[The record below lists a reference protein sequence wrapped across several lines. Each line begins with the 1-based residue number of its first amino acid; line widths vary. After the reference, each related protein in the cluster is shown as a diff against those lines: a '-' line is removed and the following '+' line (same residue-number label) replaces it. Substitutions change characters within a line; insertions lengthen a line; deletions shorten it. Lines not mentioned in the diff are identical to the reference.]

1 MSGFEGDLSDKQQLA
16 LGELKHRLFDI
27 WKEDFTDRLLLRFL
41 RARDFE
47 LGKAENMLREC
58 LIWRQQNNIDSILET
73 YKSPEVLRRYFPG
86 SLCNHD
92 RDGRP
97 LYIMRFGNGD
107 FSGIAQCVSMDAI
120 VKHAAYQI
128 EVAIADMKTQ
138 TEKLRRVVETVTVV
152 FDYDNFHLKQVYC
165 WQVREIL
172 RHLTALY
179 EKYYPEILE
188 RCLIINAPSFFPIF
202 WKLLQPFLAENTK
215 NKIEIFSREN
225 WQPVMLQY
233 VDPSQ
238 LPAHWGGDLVGPD
251 GDEEC
256 TYLVGRGGK
265 VPPELYLRNSPRVS
279 ADSDAT
285 TCFLERGK
293 KMEATVRVERA
304 GTRLQWR
311 FQTNPGHD
319 LGFGIAYVSG
329 ENGISKELLPLS
341 RLKCDQVAESGEVCC
356 PEPGTCI
363 FTFDNSYSWFAKKQ
377 LSYVFHLKHPEDT
390 SNPGHE

>member
-165 WQVREIL
+165 WQVIEIL

-215 NKIEIFSREN
+215 NKLEIFSREN

-238 LPAHWGGDLVGPD
+238 LPTHWGGDLVGPN

-256 TYLVGRGGK
+256 TYL
-265 VPPELYLRNSPRVS
+265 ES
-279 ADSDAT
+279 
-285 TCFLERGK
+285 
-293 KMEATVRVERA
+293 RA
-304 GTRLQWR
+304 GRL
-311 FQTNPGHD
+311 NEAG
-319 LGFGIAYVSG
+319 
-329 ENGISKELLPLS
+329 
-341 RLKCDQVAESGEVCC
+341 
-356 PEPGTCI
+356 
-363 FTFDNSYSWFAKKQ
+363 
-377 LSYVFHLKHPEDT
+377 
-390 SNPGHE
+390 

>member
-1 MSGFEGDLSDKQQLA
+1 CTQ
-16 LGELKHRLFDI
+16 
-27 WKEDFTDRLLLRFL
+27 
-41 RARDFE
+41 
-47 LGKAENMLREC
+47 
-58 LIWRQQNNIDSILET
+58 
-73 YKSPEVLRRYFPG
+73 VLRRYFPG

-138 TEKLRRVVETVTVV
+138 TEKLKRVVETVTVV
-152 FDYDNFHLKQVYC
+152 FDYDNFQLKQVYC
-165 WQVREIL
+165 WQVIEIL

-188 RCLIINAPSFFPIF
+188 RCLIIN
-202 WKLLQPFLAENTK
+202 
-215 NKIEIFSREN
+215 EN

-238 LPAHWGGDLVGPD
+238 LPTHWGGDLVGPN

-256 TYLVGRGGK
+256 TYLVRRGGK

-279 ADSDAT
+279 TDPDAT

-293 KMEATVRVERA
+293 KMEAPVRVERA

-311 FQTNPGHD
+311 FQTNPCHD

-341 RLKCDQVAESGEVCC
+341 RVKCDQVAESGEVCC
-356 PEPGTCI
+356 PEPGTYV
-363 FTFDNSYSWFAKKQ
+363 FTFDNSYSWFTKKQ

-390 SNPGHE
+390 SNPGHG